1 MQDRIIE
8 GSVDLFDKKGFS
20 KTSIQDIVDSIG
32 VSKGTFYYY
41 FNSKQELLRDIHL
54 NYIRNLL
61 VDQKVYIDDLTLS
74 NKEKV
79 KKIIYL
85 IISSIKTSGKSAR
98 VFHREMRH
106 LEEEHIKQVNLIR
119 REFRN
124 NFQKI
129 VEAGMKSGEFRS
141 DLRSDM
147 VTFGILGMA
156 NRTYTWYDPDGDVSA
171 EELVDIYMDILVNGL
186 KGS

>member
-8 GSVDLFDKKGFS
+8 GSVDLFDKKGFNR
-20 KTSIQDIVDSIG
+20 TSIQDIVDSIG

-61 VDQKVYIDDLTLS
+61 RNQMVYIDDSTLS
-74 NKEKV
+74 NIEKLR
-79 KKIIYL
+79 KMIYL
-85 IISSIKTSGKSAR
+85 IISNIKSSGKSAR

-106 LEEEHIKQVNLIR
+106 LEEEHIKQVNAIR

-124 NFQKI
+124 NFQRI
-129 VEAGMKSGEFRS
+129 IEEGMNSGEFRS

-156 NRTYTWYDPDGDVSA
+156 NRTYTWYDPDGEVTE
-171 EELVDIYMDILVNGL
+171 EELVDVYMDILVNGL
-186 KGS
+186 KG